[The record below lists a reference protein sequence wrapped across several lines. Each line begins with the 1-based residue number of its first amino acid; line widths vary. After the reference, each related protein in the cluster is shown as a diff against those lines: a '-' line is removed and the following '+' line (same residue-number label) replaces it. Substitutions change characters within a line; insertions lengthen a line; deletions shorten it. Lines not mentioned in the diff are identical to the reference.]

1 MNVKELKEL
10 LSNFPDEMEVVV
22 WDKDRGYDRAENV
35 KVISHEESFLHS
47 YINGLGP
54 SSYSIKSFLLIAY

>member
-22 WDKDRGYDRAENV
+22 WDKERGYDRAENV
-35 KVISHEESFLHS
+35 KVIPHEGSFITPHINDVGYLIESS
-47 YINGLGP
+47 
-54 SSYSIKSFLLIAY
+54 LLIGY